1 MLEFVLLGAAAL
13 WFVLW
18 TRREIVEEKSLPDS
32 SDPDLDMPEKFV
44 LTGKPF
50 SSPPSLKSMEGF
62 RPAPV

>member
-32 SDPDLDMPEKFV
+32 SDPDLGVPEAFV
-44 LTGKPF
+44 TTGKPF
-50 SSPPSLKSMEGF
+50 SSPPSLKSKVGF